1 MNSQNSPSNQS
12 LANQSLG
19 FAGKLAKS
27 FIHSKLTPVIALAS
41 ILLGLLAVWLTPKEE
56 EPQISVPMVDIQI
69 PSPGF
74 EAAEVERKVTEP
86 IERAVWGLD
95 GVEYVYSASRAHGA
109 MITVRFK
116 VGEPMEPS
124 LVKVHHK
131 LMSIHGELPANVGQ
145 PQVKSFSID
154 DVPFLTLTFSSR
166 TRTDYDLRTL
176 VAPLA
181 RELSST
187 PDLSR
192 VELLGGQKR
201 AVRIIVDPDQMKIR
215 GVSLLAI
222 AQALRANDAYAP
234 AGKTW
239 GEKEVYDVEVG
250 GRITSVRD
258 IEGISIGQRGGTLV
272 RIKDIA
278 KVIDGPE
285 EATRGSILL
294 DKARG
299 SAPERAVSVVFAKRK
314 GTNVVILASQLLERA
329 ERFKSNLPA
338 DVVMTEVRNYGS
350 TAAEKSKELIE
361 HLLLATLSVSVL
373 IAMVM
378 GIRASLVVAT
388 AIPVTLALTLAIYYF
403 MGYTLNRVTLFALIF
418 SIGILV
424 DDAIVVV
431 ENIERHLKENKTLGL
446 IKATLAAVSEVGN
459 PTILATFTVI
469 AAILPMAFVRGLMG
483 PYMKPIPVG
492 ASLAMI
498 LSLFVAFIVTP
509 WAAVKL
515 LKAHSHNANESER
528 GVNESKLDKLY
539 RRFMELLF
547 RNKGS
552 SAVFGVVTVVL
563 LLASCSIV
571 YFKQVKVKM
580 LPFDNKNEFQ
590 VLIDYPTTTPL
601 ARSLEWST
609 ELAHKLLEN
618 GDIKKVQIYA
628 GEAAPFSFSGM
639 VKHTFMRRSDYLADL
654 QIVLSEKNERKLS
667 SHQVIESLRPIIQK
681 FSEEKKAVT
690 KVLEIPPGPPVL
702 ATMLAEIYGP
712 DRETRQR
719 VASEVY
725 EVFKSEPSVVDLD
738 YTWRTGRPRKIYSYD
753 QQKGGLIGANAS
765 QVMNVGQLV
774 FSESPLSTLGEISSP
789 EEVSVDLS
797 VIQNVR
803 SGSRPFNHQI
813 AASFE
818 SGSLQIEQAL
828 QSFVTKED
836 ETLYRKNLKPVSYVM
851 SELSGSEEAPVY
863 GMLKLTPKI
872 RYSQQTAEVPWDTQS
887 PVVKWDGE
895 WFITYEVFRDLGGA
909 FAIVMVLI
917 YILVLGWFR
926 SFSVPLII
934 MVPIPISLIGILPGH
949 WLTGA
954 YFTATSMIGFIA
966 GAGIIVRNS
975 IILVDFIE
983 HQLMGGMSLKEAVVS
998 AGVLRFRPM
1007 LLTAAAVVVGSSVM
1021 LFDPIFQGLAVS
1033 LMFGEIA
1040 ATVFSRFAVPVLYYW
1055 FVGRSRVQYIQDQL
1069 RMEVVQENHLPSL
1082 AH

>member
-1 MNSQNSPSNQS
+1 MSTPMSKKDQQLGPK
-12 LANQSLG
+12 LG
-19 FAGKLAKS
+19 FAGKLAS
-27 FIHSKLTPVIALAS
+27 TFIHSKLTPVIAITS
-41 ILLGLLAVWLTPKEE
+41 ILMGLLAVWLTPKEE

-69 PSPGF
+69 ASPGF
-74 EAAEVERKVTEP
+74 EADEVERKVTEP
-86 IERAVWGLD
+86 VERAVWGLD
-95 GVEYVYSASRAHGA
+95 GVEYVYSASRAHGS

-131 LMSIHGELPANVGQ
+131 LMSIRSELPPNAQ
-145 PQVKSFSID
+145 APQVKAFSID
-154 DVPFLTLTFSSR
+154 DVPFLTLSFSSK
-166 TRTDYDLRTL
+166 TKSDYELRSL

-192 VELLGGQKR
+192 VELLGGQMR
-201 AVRIIVDPDQMKIR
+201 AVRVIVDPEKLRAR
-215 GVSLLAI
+215 GVSLLSV
-222 AQALRANDAYAP
+222 AQALKSNDAFAP

-239 GEKEVYDVEVG
+239 GDKEVYDVEVG
-250 GRITSVRD
+250 GRITEASD
-258 IEGISIGQRGGTLV
+258 IENIAVGQRGGGLV
-272 RIKDIA
+272 KIRDIA
-278 KVIDGPE
+278 KVVDGPE
-285 EATRGSILL
+285 EVTRASVLL
-294 DKARG
+294 DKVRG
-299 SAPERAVSVVFAKRK
+299 GTPERAVSVVFAKRK
-314 GTNVVILASQLLERA
+314 GTNVVVLAAQLLERA
-329 ERFKSNLPA
+329 ERFKGSLPS

-350 TAAEKSKELIE
+350 TAADKSKELIE
-361 HLLLATLSVSVL
+361 HLMLATLSVTVL
-373 IAMVM
+373 IALVM

-431 ENIERHLKENKTLGL
+431 ENIERHLKKDHRVGL
-446 IKATLAAVSEVGN
+446 VRATLTAVSEVGN

-515 LKAHSHNANESER
+515 LKAHHHEGHGEEGAQSE
-528 GVNESKLDKLY
+528 GKLDRIY
-539 RRFMELLF
+539 RGFMERLF
-547 RNKGS
+547 SKGRS
-552 SAVFGVVTVVL
+552 SITFGAVTVVL
-563 LLASCSIV
+563 LLLASSLV
-571 YFKQVKVKM
+571 YFKVVKVKM
-580 LPFDNKNEFQ
+580 LPFDNKYEFQ
-590 VLIDYPTTTPL
+590 VILDYPPTTPL
-601 ARSLEWST
+601 SRTVEWSSQ
-609 ELAHKLLEN
+609 LAKKLLEN
-618 GDIKKVQIYA
+618 PEVNKVQVYA
-628 GEAAPFSFSGM
+628 GEPAPFSFSGM
-639 VKHTFMRRSDYLADL
+639 VKHTFLRRADYLADL
-654 QIVLSEKNERKLS
+654 QIVLSEKGNRKLS
-667 SHQVIESLRPIIQK
+667 SHQIIESLRPVVAEFGK
-681 FSEEKKAVT
+681 EKNAVT

-712 DRETRQR
+712 DAETRKR
-719 VASEVY
+719 VATEVY
-725 EVFKSEPSVVDLD
+725 EVFKAEKSVVDLD
-738 YTWRTGRPRKIYSYD
+738 YTWRTGRPRKVYLYD
-753 QQKGGLIGANAS
+753 QVKGGLLGANAS
-765 QVMNVGQLV
+765 QVVGVGQLL
-774 FSESPLSTLGEISSP
+774 FSESPLISLGEATSP

-797 VIQNVR
+797 VSQGVR
-803 SGSRPFNHQI
+803 SGSKPFTGEI
-813 AASFE
+813 ASSFE
-818 SGSLQIEQAL
+818 SGSLSVEQTLKAP
-828 QSFVTKED
+828 VVKED

-851 SELSGSEEAPVY
+851 SELSGAEEAPVY
-863 GMLKLTPKI
+863 GMLKLAPKI
-872 RYSQQTAEVPWDTQS
+872 KYAQQTAEVPWDTQS

-909 FAIVMVLI
+909 FAVVMVLI
-917 YILVLGWFR
+917 YILVLGWFK

-934 MVPIPISLIGILPGH
+934 MAPIPISLIGILPGH
-949 WLTGA
+949 WITGA

-983 HQLMGGMSLKEAVVS
+983 HQLAQGMALKEAVIS

-1040 ATVFSRFAVPVLYYW
+1040 ATVLSRFAVPVLYYW
-1055 FVGRSRVQYIQDQL
+1055 IVGKSRVRFIQEQL
-1069 RMEVVQENHLPSL
+1069 KDEESIGAEHTAAL